1 MTVLEALKQAVN
13 ILNGLNI
20 SVSQVHSIGLPIS
33 QAVGLIQASV
43 NALEQNR
50 EPEAEEEEKQD
61 EETADN

>member
-1 MTVLEALKQAVN
+1 MTVTEALKQAVN

-20 SVSQVHSIGLPIS
+20 SVSQVHSIGLPAS
-33 QAVGLIQASV
+33 QAIGLIQASV

-50 EPEAEEEEKQD
+50 EPEAKEEKQN